1 MEEFKCYCLAMVAAS
16 RVLLILLLFG
26 RVDVVVV
33 VIFVWAVLGYKIH
46 VYEHVMLCYSPPRCR
61 THFKT
66 DLFRKADCMYRTDLR
81 V

>member
-33 VIFVWAVLGYKIH
+33 VIFV
-46 VYEHVMLCYSPPRCR
+46 
-61 THFKT
+61 
-66 DLFRKADCMYRTDLR
+66 
-81 V
+81 